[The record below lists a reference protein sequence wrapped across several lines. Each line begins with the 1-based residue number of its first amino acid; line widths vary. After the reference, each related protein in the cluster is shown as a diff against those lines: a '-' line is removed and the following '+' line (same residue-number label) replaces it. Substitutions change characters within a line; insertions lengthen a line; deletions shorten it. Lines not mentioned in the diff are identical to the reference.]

1 LLKLAGVYLLY
12 VTAGIG
18 FVMVRLYVN
27 PHMTG
32 LGVLI
37 AIIAVSLWFCMRR
50 AARSP
55 HCHHFAG
62 CLLPLGQQRERL
74 SSQGIDIRGDIMTV
88 PVRRLR
94 AAPAVSDDE
103 LEDGFAPQEFYSG
116 ERICPEPERLG
127 GGVLRG
133 LMVIA
138 VALGGGW
145 ALIGYQD
152 AWRGWLASELSAFS
166 SAIDQRAPAP
176 VAAASATALPPPLPP
191 PAPVAEPV
199 TPPQAVAVDP
209 PAQAEAQSD
218 VTTASIE
225 PQAEA
230 AAAPQPLPPPI
241 VDPADPYQ
249 KRALAVGLHPKLSRV
264 LLTKLSPADYR
275 NAQTAIET
283 AVAKTPDTGTF
294 VWPRQRTPE
303 LALFEV
309 HFVPG
314 AAPHCRRYVVIVTK
328 DRWST
333 TALPM
338 EKCGTSLKSAKGK

>member
-1 LLKLAGVYLLY
+1 
-12 VTAGIG
+12 
-18 FVMVRLYVN
+18 
-27 PHMTG
+27 
-32 LGVLI
+32 
-37 AIIAVSLWFCMRR
+37 
-50 AARSP
+50 
-55 HCHHFAG
+55 
-62 CLLPLGQQRERL
+62 
-74 SSQGIDIRGDIMTV
+74 MTV

-94 AAPAVSDDE
+94 AAPAATDDE
-103 LEDGFAPQEFYSG
+103 LEDDFAPAEFYSG
-116 ERICPEPERLG
+116 ERICAPSDGRG
-127 GGVLRG
+127 RIGVLSG
-133 LMVIA
+133 IFIMLM
-138 VALGGGW
+138 ALGGGW
-145 ALIGYQD
+145 ALISYQD
-152 AWRGWLASELSAFS
+152 VWRGWVASELSAFS
-166 SAIDQRAPAP
+166 SAIDQKGPAP
-176 VAAASATALPPPLPP
+176 VVAAAATAVPAPLPP

-199 TPPQAVAVDP
+199 MPPQAVAADP
-209 PAQAEAQSD
+209 PAPEAQSD

-225 PQAEA
+225 PQAE

-249 KRALAVGLHPKLSRV
+249 KRAVAVGLHPKLSRV
-264 LLTKLSPADYR
+264 LLTKLSAADYR
-275 NAQTAIET
+275 NAQTAIEM

-338 EKCGTSLKSAKGK
+338 EKCGVNRTAGKSK

>member
-1 LLKLAGVYLLY
+1 
-12 VTAGIG
+12 
-18 FVMVRLYVN
+18 
-27 PHMTG
+27 
-32 LGVLI
+32 
-37 AIIAVSLWFCMRR
+37 
-50 AARSP
+50 
-55 HCHHFAG
+55 
-62 CLLPLGQQRERL
+62 
-74 SSQGIDIRGDIMTV
+74 MTV

-94 AAPAVSDDE
+94 PAPTVADDE
-103 LEDGFAPQEFYSG
+103 LEDDFAPAAFYSG
-116 ERICPEPERLG
+116 ERICAPSDGRG
-127 GGVLRG
+127 RIGVIRSIL
-133 LMVIA
+133 IA
-138 VALGGGW
+138 LIALGGCW
-145 ALIGYQD
+145 ALISYQD
-152 AWRGWLASELSAFS
+152 LWRGWLASELSAFS
-166 SAIDQRAPAP
+166 SAVDQKAPAP
-176 VAAASATALPPPLPP
+176 VVAAAATAMPAPLPP

-199 TPPQAVAVDP
+199 TPPQAVAVDAA
-209 PAQAEAQSD
+209 PAQPEAQSD

-225 PQAEA
+225 PQA
-230 AAAPQPLPPPI
+230 APQPLPPPI
-241 VDPADPYQ
+241 IDPADPYQ

-264 LLTKLSPADYR
+264 LLTKLSATDYR

-338 EKCGTSLKSAKGK
+338 EKCGIDRTAAKGK